1 MKLLNKID
9 ISRASLRIDF
19 ALPYLVALF
28 PVVHLAAVNIAEIQL
43 ITTLRTFPIIL
54 IFVFFANLLM
64 RFFIKEKSKASLVLS
79 LLIIVS
85 FSFGHLVSFI
95 NKFVLI
101 GDRYIFIAVFL
112 LCSVLIWKILKIKKN
127 PSYVAKYVALP
138 FVILILI
145 SILRMAVYS
154 VSFSSKVENYSE
166 NITPF
171 ANKKDSLPDI
181 YYIILDGHARDDVLT
196 ELFDYK
202 DHFLTDYLKSKGFYV
217 AAKSN
222 ANYLF
227 SFGSIS
233 SSLNYNY
240 LDGLI
245 SNFDI
250 NNVDSTVWY
259 KLIQNSKVSQ
269 KLKGLGYSYYT
280 FRSEFG
286 PLQKNPYADIH
297 FGRRIIFNQFE
308 LTFINRSIL
317 KYALNLFFDFTKSHR
332 LAVLFT
338 FEKLKD
344 ISKEPK
350 PTFTY
355 AHIVSPH
362 SPFIFDKEGNYIGRG
377 KELSFVEN
385 PLTEGKNIE
394 EYRSLYINQLIF
406 IDKKTI
412 DTIDYI
418 LNNSPIPPIIIL
430 QSDHGPPTE
439 YQLRH
444 DLAGMALKERS
455 GILNAYYLP
464 NCRDKPYS
472 TITPVNTFRLLF
484 NVCFGQDFEYI
495 EDKTIPAFPQK
506 VDYF

>member
-9 ISRASLRIDF
+9 ISRAFLRIDF

-64 RFFIKEKSKASLVLS
+64 RFFIKEKSKAYLILS

-95 NKFVLI
+95 KRFVLV
-101 GDRYIFIAVFL
+101 GDRYVFIVVFL
-112 LCSVLIWKILKIKKN
+112 LCSVLIWKILNVKKI
-127 PSYVAKYVALP
+127 SSDITKYVALP
-138 FVILILI
+138 FTILILI
-145 SILRMAVYS
+145 SVFRIVVYP
-154 VSFSSKVENYSE
+154 VSFSSKVDDYSE
-166 NITPF
+166 SITPF
-171 ANKKDSLPDI
+171 VSQKENLPDI
-181 YYIILDGHARDDVLT
+181 YYIILDGHARDDVLE

-202 DHFLTDYLKSKGFYV
+202 NHFLTDYLKTKGFYV
-217 AAKSN
+217 AEKSN

-233 SSLNYNY
+233 SSLNLNY
-240 LDGLI
+240 LDNLI
-245 SNFDI
+245 SDFDI
-250 NNVDSTVWY
+250 NNVDSAIWY
-259 KLIQNSKVSQ
+259 KLIQNSQTSR
-269 KLKGLGYSYYT
+269 KLKSFGYSYYT

-286 PLQKNPYADIH
+286 PLQRNPQADIH

-308 LTFINRSIL
+308 ITFINRSIL

-332 LAVLFT
+332 ASVLFT

-344 ISKEPK
+344 ISNDPK

-362 SPFIFDKEGNYIGRG
+362 SPFIFDAQGNYIGRG

-385 PLTEGKNIE
+385 PLTEGKTIK
-394 EYRSLYINQLIF
+394 EYRTLYLNQLRF

-412 DTIDYI
+412 DTIDVI
-418 LNNSPIPPIIIL
+418 LNNSQIQPIIIL

-439 YQLRH
+439 YQLQLSLT
-444 DLAGMALKERS
+444 DLALKERS

-464 NCRDKPYS
+464 NCRDKPYP

-484 NVCFGQDFEYI
+484 NACFGQDFEYI
-495 EDKTIPAFPQK
+495 EDKTIPVFPQK